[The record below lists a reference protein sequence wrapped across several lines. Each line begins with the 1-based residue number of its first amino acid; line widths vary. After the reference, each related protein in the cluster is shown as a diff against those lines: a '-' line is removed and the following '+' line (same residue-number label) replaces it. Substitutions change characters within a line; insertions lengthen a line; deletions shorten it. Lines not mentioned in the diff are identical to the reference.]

1 MTPVARDH
9 DSQANNFRP
18 WHGPRRSSFL
28 GQSGQCGVA
37 GTRHPALGTVTKI
50 RFLPGEIHATVT
62 VTPVHLSVRGL
73 AAAAYLGELAKGR
86 AISNAR

>member
-1 MTPVARDH
+1 MGLGV
-9 DSQANNFRP
+9 
-18 WHGPRRSSFL
+18 PRSL
-28 GQSGQCGVA
+28 VKAVNVVA

-73 AAAAYLGELAKGR
+73 AAAAYLGKLAKGR
-86 AISNAR
+86 AISR